1 MEPQKPEH
9 STVSQDAEQPGKP
22 LGRGLE
28 QISHLFLTQKNNL
41 QRAREEPL
49 VTLPEPSGLQAPS
62 RAPAG
67 RTILLQQNRSITKDQ
82 LVDVLKDSRGAF
94 EEELRVID
102 LFVPCPPHS
111 AIDLLA
117 LNSANQLTVIDLET
131 CVDDGLV
138 MRGLAHREWLQH
150 NFVNVRRMYPG
161 QMIEL
166 SSPIQLFLIAPRFS
180 AVVQNAAR
188 QLTPLNIHWVRYQT
202 FDIGSTTGVFFEPV
216 ACE

>member
-1 MEPQKPEH
+1 MEPQQPEH
-9 STVSQDAEQPGKP
+9 STVSQDSEQPDKP

-28 QISHLFLTQKNNL
+28 QISHLFLTQKNNF
-41 QRAREEPL
+41 QRAREEPP
-49 VTLPEPSGLQAPS
+49 VPLPEPQGLQAPS
-62 RAPAG
+62 RAHSV
-67 RTILLQQNRSITKDQ
+67 RTILLRQSTSITKNQ

-94 EEELRVID
+94 EEELRVMD

-131 CVDDGLV
+131 CVDDALV
-138 MRGLAHREWLQH
+138 MRGLAHCEWLQR
-150 NFVNVRRMYPG
+150 NFVNIRRMYPG
-161 QMIEL
+161 QTIEL

-180 AVVQNAAR
+180 AVVQSAAR
-188 QLTPLNIHWVRYQT
+188 QLTPLKIHWVRYHT
-202 FDIGSTTGVFFEPV
+202 FDIGSTTGVFFEPA